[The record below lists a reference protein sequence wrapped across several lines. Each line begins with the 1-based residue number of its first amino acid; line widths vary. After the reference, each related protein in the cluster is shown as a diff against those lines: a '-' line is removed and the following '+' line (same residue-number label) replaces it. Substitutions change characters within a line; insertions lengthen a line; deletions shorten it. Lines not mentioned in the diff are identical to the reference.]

1 MPNHKIAPFP
11 DHIQS
16 RARPCF
22 LAPFPKSP
30 CPSSDLQAP
39 LHPPAEIPKVPYGVW
54 SPWAIT
60 PSSAATGVF
69 LMVLAGWRRPVL
81 TCCPAGA
88 PVSPHQLQ
96 KCSWQPLGEATGA
109 LAPRGALIIVSCGR
123 YFGAQCL
130 VPAPLQISALGRLS
144 MWARSDG
151 QAQASPLSCLGA
163 FSEAWEPLCPCSL
176 QVARERADV
185 PRGHVNQE
193 GRKIGGKTSRPLPF
207 RWMALEHVLQASQSR
222 KNQAHDPLT
231 LAFPPSLPCSPDSL
245 TPAPW
250 GHLSNKAPT
259 SKALC
264 RLLL

>member
-11 DHIQS
+11 DRIQS

-39 LHPPAEIPKVPYGVW
+39 LHPPAEIPKVSYGVW

-109 LAPRGALIIVSCGR
+109 LAPRGALDCLLWQIFWCPVSCPCPPPDFSSR
-123 YFGAQCL
+123 
-130 VPAPLQISALGRLS
+130 APFHVG
-144 MWARSDG
+144 
-151 QAQASPLSCLGA
+151 
-163 FSEAWEPLCPCSL
+163 SE
-176 QVARERADV
+176 
-185 PRGHVNQE
+185 
-193 GRKIGGKTSRPLPF
+193 
-207 RWMALEHVLQASQSR
+207 
-222 KNQAHDPLT
+222 
-231 LAFPPSLPCSPDSL
+231 
-245 TPAPW
+245 
-250 GHLSNKAPT
+250 
-259 SKALC
+259 
-264 RLLL
+264 